1 MKYISLAAL
10 LAISIRLAGQSLN
23 SVVSDHVFI
32 VTDFDLDPIAISS
45 DGGLSYYG
53 ILEFKSDYTLS
64 LHLSTRPTKSSI
76 KGEAALMTGNWSI
89 VDEVLAYIIDGGDLV
104 TAVRYDDYSQ
114 NLITDSSVLK
124 NLGKRDIPTPKP
136 SKKELEEQ
144 RKAEEEARKAEE
156 EARKAEEERLKKFEA
171 QISLGDS
178 HFAAGQYN
186 LAKLQYIDAKELDD
200 GYTAQEK
207 INMCEEAICQV
218 LLNKGDSLYR
228 VNQFDDALLVFKEG
242 GNCSTAKTFEERI
255 KKTEKTIL
263 DNKIQS
269 IRVQAETSFAEK
281 HYALAKEQ
289 YESILKLNNSDTD
302 AKNKIG
308 QLEELINILSKRS
321 TTTLTYENSNKAEF
335 IDFRNGLIKN
345 INQRISENQDGFL
358 KFNYTISF
366 DTLGKNLSAPESIST
381 SMSDYPAYLSSIA
394 ENGTL
399 KPYSEKG
406 YFINT
411 RATMNVEIDWKT
423 SLATYTS
430 KYAQIATDERSGQKR
445 NEITDFIHRQSH
457 QYGKFQFEIK
467 DKNLNGRSYS
477 DIKLID
483 HRTVGPEAALLS
495 MLMPG
500 MGTLKA
506 TYGNKG
512 WKRLTYFLI
521 SSSIAVGAELYS
533 RNQYQ
538 QYLNAT
544 NLKDID
550 SYYNLANRSHQVS
563 LICGGISAGIYITDV
578 VWVFA
583 RGCQNL
589 KKSKVLKNQLK
600 QGPVEVINQ
609 ALKFE

>member
-1 MKYISLAAL
+1 MRYLALIGFAVISVSLF
-10 LAISIRLAGQSLN
+10 GQSLE
-23 SVVSDHVFI
+23 SRIIDHVFVCADLYGSPIRIDGYYSLYEFKPGETVNIYLSKKASKSSI
-32 VTDFDLDPIAISS
+32 VGIEPSLSASYAISDFDGVYYMSM
-45 DGGLSYYG
+45 LSFTGDFSMYSAYG
-53 ILEFKSDYTLS
+53 SKDLMASDYTL
-64 LHLSTRPTKSSI
+64 
-76 KGEAALMTGNWSI
+76 
-89 VDEVLAYIIDGGDLV
+89 
-104 TAVRYDDYSQ
+104 
-114 NLITDSSVLK
+114 LK
-124 NLGKRDIPTPKP
+124 NLGLRDMTAEK
-136 SKKELEEQ
+136 
-144 RKAEEEARKAEE
+144 KAEEEERKAEE

-178 HFAAGQYN
+178 LFAAGKYN

-242 GNCSTAKTFEERI
+242 GNCSTAKTFEERV

-269 IRVQAETSFAEK
+269 IRVLAETSFADK

-289 YESILKLNNSDTD
+289 YESILKLNNSDSD
-302 AKNKIG
+302 AKNKIA

-321 TTTLTYENSNKAEF
+321 TTTLTYEKSNKNEF
-335 IDFRNGLIKN
+335 IDFRNGLINN
-345 INQRISENQDGFL
+345 INQRISETRDGFL

-366 DTLGKNLSAPESIST
+366 DTLGKNLSAPGSIST
-381 SMSDYPAYLSSIA
+381 SMNDYPAYLSSIA

-411 RATMNVEIDWKT
+411 RTALNVEIDWKT

-430 KYAQIATDERSGQKR
+430 KYAQISTDERSGQKR
-445 NEITDFIHRQSH
+445 NEISDFINRQSH
-457 QYGKFQFEIK
+457 HYGKFQFEIK
-467 DKNLNGRSYS
+467 DKNFNGRSYS
-477 DIKLID
+477 DIKLVG
-483 HRTVGPEAALLS
+483 HRAVGPEAALLS
-495 MLMPG
+495 ALMPG
-500 MGTLKA
+500 MGTLKV

-538 QYLNAT
+538 QYLSAT
-544 NLKDID
+544 NLNDSD
-550 SYYNLANRSHQVS
+550 SYYNLANRSHQLS
-563 LICGGISAGIYITDV
+563 LICGGISAGIYVTDV
-578 VWVFA
+578 VWVIA

-589 KKSKVLKNQLK
+589 KKSKGLKNQLR